1 LFVVWDS
8 DASCPGASY
17 LVAQRA
23 NNEQPATKAQKLPF
37 LKYKKYG
44 QHDQSKANQVV
55 PGQLIRFEDE
65 NGNEDKH
72 RERNGFLNGFEF
84 EQIER
89 SPVTHVPDPVGRHL
103 EDVLKKRQSPTDQND
118 GQQTQVLQSRD
129 FFELEVAVPGKSH
142 EHVRQDEQQNAVKAF
157 HARKTTL
164 FAYFPT
170 INHAVMPPLDHTPHY
185 YLNCSLF
192 LPKQL

>member
-89 SPVTHVPDPVGRHL
+89 SPVTTYPIRLAGTW
-103 EDVLKKRQSPTDQND
+103 KMYSKNASPQLIRMTA
-118 GQQTQVLQSRD
+118 SKPRCC
-129 FFELEVAVPGKSH
+129 
-142 EHVRQDEQQNAVKAF
+142 KAGIF
-157 HARKTTL
+157 LNWRWPYQAK
-164 FAYFPT
+164 
-170 INHAVMPPLDHTPHY
+170 VMNTFDRMS
-185 YLNCSLF
+185 NRM
-192 LPKQL
+192 Q